1 VSDGFPVTIENK
13 LGRAEIPR
21 RPERVV
27 ALGST
32 DADIAV
38 ALGVTPLGVPKYVY
52 GDGRDTPWLAARIG
66 AADVVELDAE
76 QPSLEQIASLRPDV
90 ILASSFYSVDAVY
103 DAPLRH
109 RARRHLRGRH
119 HDRHVADADAAG
131 GPRAGP

>member
-52 GDGRDTPWLAARIG
+52 GD
-66 AADVVELDAE
+66 
-76 QPSLEQIASLRPDV
+76 
-90 ILASSFYSVDAVY
+90 
-103 DAPLRH
+103 
-109 RARRHLRGRH
+109 
-119 HDRHVADADAAG
+119 DRHVADADAAG